1 MIQVIH
7 RALNILELVARDRDK
22 EYTLSEISDSL
33 GLNHGTCANIIKTL
47 LVRKYLEQ
55 TGKRQG
61 YKLGQQAYYLTANY
75 LNKKELLNVSVEPMK
90 ALCTKLNESCILA
103 IVKENMRIILHKELG
118 THELQVVSSN
128 KERNIYLKATGRIIL
143 ACMTQEEQSEFVKKF
158 GLPNEMWPEV
168 KNEEDLFTEL
178 NKIKE
183 KQCSVHFAES
193 HIVGVGVPIYKNGK
207 IVASLGVYLPEARF
221 TYKAQEQIFSEINKT
236 AQYIT
241 REMGKIYPEV

>member
-7 RALNILELVARDRDK
+7 RALNILELVARNRDK
-22 EYTLSEISDSL
+22 EYTLSEISDGL

-47 LVRKYLEQ
+47 LARKYLEQ

-75 LNKKELLNVSVEPMK
+75 SNKRELLNVSVEPMK
-90 ALCTKLNESCILA
+90 TLCIKLNESCILA

-128 KERNIYLKATGRIIL
+128 KEKHIYLKATGRMIL
-143 ACMTQEEQSEFVKKF
+143 ASMTKDEQTEFVKKF

-168 KNEEDLFTEL
+168 QNEEDLFTEL

-193 HIVGVGVPIYKNGK
+193 HIVGIGVPIYKNDK

-221 TYKAQEQIFSEINKT
+221 TYKAQEHIFSEMNKT

>member
-22 EYTLSEISDSL
+22 EHTLSEISDSL

-75 LNKKELLNVSVEPMK
+75 SNKRELLNVSVEPIK
-90 ALCTKLNESCILA
+90 ALCIKLNESCILA
-103 IVKENMRIILHKELG
+103 IVKENMRVILHKELG
-118 THELQVVSSN
+118 NHELQVVSSN
-128 KERNIYLKATGRIIL
+128 KEKNVYLKATGRMIL
-143 ACMTQEEQSEFVKKF
+143 ACMTQDEQSEFVRKF

-168 KNEEDLFTEL
+168 KNEEELFTEL

-183 KQCSVHFAES
+183 KQCSVHYAES
-193 HIVGVGVPIYKNGK
+193 HIVEIGVPIYKKGK

-236 AQYIT
+236 AHHIT
-241 REMGKIYPEV
+241 LEMGKLYPEE